1 MICISSCI
9 FVYACAY
16 KGCICICREIYK
28 RHVCRHAN
36 VTGGTPGTWM
46 YTALYEGKYGHFQKS
61 NGRVFIR
68 EETLCLFN
76 RIPTQQR
83 FVSGTPGAAGMHK
96 FETSC
101 TVWVLHTAPAIVCR
115 VNPLP

>member
-1 MICISSCI
+1 
-9 FVYACAY
+9 
-16 KGCICICREIYK
+16 
-28 RHVCRHAN
+28 
-36 VTGGTPGTWM
+36 M

-61 NGRVFIR
+61 NGRFFIR

-76 RIPTQQR
+76 RIPKKQR

-101 TVWVLHTAPAIVCR
+101 TVWVLHTAPARVCR
-115 VNPLP
+115 VNPFPKQLAVLPGWNLGHTYIPALAV